1 MGEEDHINAR
11 RLQKLLQHML
21 TPTKTVVIKEMFLVL
36 LAGKTNSLI

>member
-11 RLQKLLQHML
+11 RLQKLQHML